1 MLRPN
6 QSPKERSPL
15 HRHVHTRLPRQ
26 RRKSSEHR
34 GDASADD
41 ESDGEGGLEQTLF
54 AESPQNLENASERC
68 AAHPGSRNEL
78 WCEGCMEAICSHCA
92 GSTKHQSHAVVKLS
106 AAYDDTFEEVEAMQ
120 IKLVRRLT
128 ETRQRN
134 ALLDESLAN
143 LVSSLEQAQQALDE
157 QLGRDIG
164 AIEKEFE
171 RHQEKL
177 QTEIDECAEWR
188 GGLEE
193 TLNTVQM
200 MVEEFT
206 PAQLVTRRRRILG
219 LLGAVERARPAKW
232 WSWKQPPTAGLAE
245 MAQPPWHYT
254 TLYVPRV
261 LELGRRRG
269 HVRVIS
275 DPFSAHGMVW
285 QVEARRS
292 RGELGDSCLAVV
304 ATCVEGCQS
313 PAFTVSVHVAA
324 AEDPEADGMVTPR
337 DDSKRIAG
345 ARKAL
350 QAATEQETQRHFVQE
365 RRSHAWQTQPA
376 CEFVLCTLGEL
387 QGADVLDS
395 GGGVTVRVGVQPESF
410 RELARVQ
417 QERIRVLEQRQ
428 LDASGNGSGLAE
440 LGSMRPSRRRRE
452 SNDDYG
458 WATSPRMAQRMEP
471 VRMRQVAEP
480 ALPRIPQSPQSI
492 QSQFTFTADST
503 RHNRYHSQPTGRC
516 ASSSSS
522 NDSQAASPT
531 PATKFIP
538 SSAPEPNTRL
548 DLSGRDRSRTE
559 SLAQRLRKQA
569 PVPFPL
575 GAIRAQSAQPFT
587 MPAAIESQASVH
599 AQSDAG
605 DRSGMLRRLSGWVRT
620 TEGRVAQQARR
631 VRQQLSSSPEAQD
644 TPKLDAIDDW
654 TFLDMALSPTS
665 PHASDSAPVSLAM
678 QMAAG
683 AAVSAGAPT
692 STKYQSPPGI
702 PLPPLPNTSKLGDQ
716 GPASYD
722 SGFSFD
728 GVADIER
735 EQAKVDARAAT
746 ISARSQQQR
755 GKPAHSTEGEGKLR
769 ARYDSL
775 VERIDALQLIAN
787 TVENSRDGFTEGTLR
802 RISSELGVLMDS
814 RRRRFA
820 EARALSSVITSPEHL
835 DMGLDER
842 KRCLIRPQTTD
853 GRRSISVGQA
863 ELQRATASLLSSAN
877 THRQLAMDSPD
888 DPLTACDVGL
898 QDAPG
903 ASTESNASIEGF
915 GGVLNARLSEHNSP
929 TRSQAP
935 LSDTTPTDGDKA
947 AALDRINV
955 RTPQGPGRFA
965 EYVAA
970 TPPPAAASA
979 GSFVGKSGRS
989 TTLPPLAARYPG
1001 SSSSIVASRLPDISA
1016 TTPTRD
1022 NAASRQVRSARALR
1036 KRVRFPE
1043 EQRMLET
1050 IRLIDPSV
1058 AQSIESH
1065 AAKSAAAA
1073 AAASAATSPVSTRT
1087 TSARLSPPRLNL
1099 ARRLSGGSISS
1110 GSDDELQRDGLAA
1123 KVRSSPRLSPKRL
1136 LDENNKPEDDAFTN
1150 SPASSEEKFGT
1161 ASSQMF
1167 DDAVKQPLM
1176 LLDDD
1181 SEDSI
1186 DNPTKRAP
1194 APPRLQ
1200 LTSSDRLSASARK
1213 NSGCNAPVRCR
1224 STAIFDHSVLSPTLA
1239 DMAGNHDTGAH
1250 AVSAFECTEESDGG
1264 VSSQYEDA
1272 LDSVSRLQGST
1283 TESHGLGI
1291 ATTTLQDS
1299 SDFSMNAPLK
1309 NGAAGTQQKQILSE
1323 RINSR
1328 GLAVGPNSVSS
1339 QSSPA
1344 SFTHTL
1350 GSANCSSSSS
1360 PPTLEHTL
1368 LHTSDASVFDD
1379 ASARP
1384 RNARLAFQL

>member
-1 MLRPN
+1 MLRLN

-15 HRHVHTRLPRQ
+15 HRHVHSGLPRQ
-26 RRKSSEHR
+26 RRKSCEHR
-34 GDASADD
+34 EDD
-41 ESDGEGGLEQTLF
+41 FAGEESDGERSLEQTLF
-54 AESPQNLENASERC
+54 AESPQQLENVSERC

-78 WCEGCMEAICSHCA
+78 WCEGCTEAICGHCA
-92 GSTKHQSHAVVKLS
+92 GSAKHQSHVVVKLS

-134 ALLDESLAN
+134 ALLDESLAS
-143 LVSSLEQAQQALDE
+143 LISSLERAQQALDE
-157 QLGRDIG
+157 QLGRDVG
-164 AIEKEFE
+164 AIEKVFE
-171 RHQEKL
+171 RHQD
-177 QTEIDECAEWR
+177 QIQSQIDECAEWR

-219 LLGAVERARPAKW
+219 LLGAVERARPTKW
-232 WSWKQPPTAGLAE
+232 WSWQQPQTAGLAD

-254 TLYVPRV
+254 TLYVPRI

-269 HVRVIS
+269 HVRVVS
-275 DPFSAHGMVW
+275 DPFSAHGLVW

-304 ATCVEGCQS
+304 ATCVESCQS
-313 PAFTVSVHVAA
+313 PAFSVSVHVDA
-324 AEDPEADGMVTPR
+324 AEDPAADGLVTPR
-337 DDSKRIAG
+337 DDSKLIVG
-345 ARKAL
+345 ARRAL

-365 RRSHAWQTQPA
+365 RRAHAWQTQPA
-376 CEFVLCTLGEL
+376 CEFVMCTLGEL
-387 QGADVLDS
+387 QGADLLDS
-395 GGGVTVRVGVQPESF
+395 SGGVTVRVGLQPESF

-428 LDASGNGSGLAE
+428 LDSVASGSGLVD
-440 LGSMRPSRRRRE
+440 LGSIRPSRRRRE
-452 SNDDYG
+452 SIEDRG
-458 WATSPRMAQRMEP
+458 WATSPRMAQKIEP

-492 QSQFTFTADST
+492 QSRFTFTADSS
-503 RHNRYHSQPTGRC
+503 RHSRYHSQPTGRC

-522 NDSQAASPT
+522 NGSQSTSPT
-531 PATKFIP
+531 PATKLIP
-538 SSAPEPNTRL
+538 SSAPQPNICL
-548 DLSGRDRSRTE
+548 DLPGRDRSQTE
-559 SLAQRLRKQA
+559 SLAQRLHKQT

-575 GAIRAQSAQPFT
+575 GAIRAQSAQPFA
-587 MPAAIESQASVH
+587 MSAAFESQISMH

-631 VRQQLSSSPEAQD
+631 VRQQLSTSPDLQD
-644 TPKLDAIDDW
+644 NPKCNSIDDW
-654 TFLDMALSPTS
+654 TFLDMAMSPTS
-665 PHASDSAPVSLAM
+665 PNVGDGAPASLAM
-678 QMAAG
+678 NMAD
-683 AAVSAGAPT
+683 AASARAPT
-692 STKYQSPPGI
+692 SNKHQSPPGI
-702 PLPPLPNTSKLGDQ
+702 PLPPLPNTSDMGDQ

-735 EQAKVDARAAT
+735 EQVKVDARAAT
-746 ISARSQQQR
+746 ISARSQQQV
-755 GKPAHSTEGEGKLR
+755 KSTPSTEGEGKLR

-802 RISSELGVLMDS
+802 RISSEIGVLMDS

-820 EARALSSVITSPEHL
+820 EARALSSVITSPGNL

-842 KRCLIRPQTTD
+842 KRCLIRPQTAD

-863 ELQRATASLLSSAN
+863 ELKNSTASLLASTP

-888 DPLTACDVGL
+888 DPLTACDVAL
-898 QDAPG
+898 QDANNESG
-903 ASTESNASIEGF
+903 ASIDGH
-915 GGVLNARLSEHNSP
+915 GGVINAQLSEHSTPSRAFAPFSNS
-929 TRSQAP
+929 AHVN
-935 LSDTTPTDGDKA
+935 TDET
-947 AALDRINV
+947 AALDCINV

-965 EYVAA
+965 EYVAT
-970 TPPPAAASA
+970 TPLPAAAET
-979 GSFVGKSGRS
+979 GSFISKSARS
-989 TTLPPLAARYPG
+989 TTLPPLAARHP
-1001 SSSSIVASRLPDISA
+1001 SSSIAATRLPDISA
-1016 TTPTRD
+1016 TSPTRD

-1058 AQSIESH
+1058 AQSIESR

-1073 AAASAATSPVSTRT
+1073 AAAAVAPPAS
-1087 TSARLSPPRLNL
+1087 TSANFARRSPPRLNF
-1099 ARRLSGGSISS
+1099 ARRLSGSSINSNDS
-1110 GSDDELQRDGLAA
+1110 GDDKLLRDGLAA

-1136 LDENNKPEDDAFTN
+1136 LDEGSKPDDDVFN
-1150 SPASSEEKFGT
+1150 SPTSSEEKFDT

-1181 SEDSI
+1181 SAGH
-1186 DNPTKRAP
+1186 PTKRAP
-1194 APPRLQ
+1194 ILPRGQ
-1200 LTSSDRLSASARK
+1200 IASSDRPFVGVRN
-1213 NSGCNAPVRCR
+1213 NSGSDAPVRCI
-1224 STAIFDHSVLSPTLA
+1224 SKAIFDHSVLSPTLV
-1239 DMAGNHDTGAH
+1239 DMAGHHGTDAHHMPVFEGA
-1250 AVSAFECTEESDGG
+1250 EESDGG

-1272 LDSVSRLQGST
+1272 VDSVSRLQGSI
-1283 TESHGLGI
+1283 TESRGLGI
-1291 ATTTLQDS
+1291 GAIVLEDDR
-1299 SDFSMNAPLK
+1299 DFSVNVPLK
-1309 NGAAGTQQKQILSE
+1309 SGAASKHQKQWITE
-1323 RINSR
+1323 RTNSR
-1328 GLAVGPNSVSS
+1328 GLLVGPNSVSS

-1360 PPTLEHTL
+1360 PPTLGHTP
-1368 LHTSDASVFDD
+1368 LHPSDASVFDD
-1379 ASARP
+1379 TTTRP
-1384 RNARLAFQL
+1384 HNARLVFQL

>member
-1 MLRPN
+1 MPRPS
-6 QSPKERSPL
+6 QSPKERSTL
-15 HRHVHTRLPRQ
+15 HQHVHTRKSRQ
-26 RRKSSEHR
+26 RRMSSEHR
-34 GDASADD
+34 KDSAKD
-41 ESDGEGGLEQTLF
+41 EESNNEGLEQTLF
-54 AESPQNLENASERC
+54 TESPQHLENVSERC

-78 WCEGCMEAICSHCA
+78 WCEGCMEAICGHCA
-92 GSTKHQSHAVVKLS
+92 GSTKHESHAVVKLS

-143 LVSSLEQAQQALDE
+143 LASSLEKAQQALDA
-157 QLGRDIG
+157 QLERDVG
-164 AIEKEFE
+164 AIEQEFE
-171 RHQEKL
+171 RHQDQL
-177 QTEIDECAEWR
+177 QTHIDECAEWR

-232 WSWKQPPTAGLAE
+232 WSWQQPQTAGLAD

-275 DPFSAHGMVW
+275 DPFSAHGIVW

-313 PAFTVSVHVAA
+313 PAFLVCVHVAA
-324 AEDPEADGMVTPR
+324 VEDSEAKGLVTPR

-345 ARKAL
+345 ARRAL
-350 QAATEQETQRHFVQE
+350 QAATEQEKQRHFAQE
-365 RRSHAWQTQPA
+365 RRSHAWQTQPT

-395 GGGVTVRVGVQPESF
+395 DGGVTVRVGVQPESF

-428 LDASGNGSGLAE
+428 IDTAVGASGMAE
-440 LGSMRPSRRRRE
+440 LDSIRPSRRRRE
-452 SNDDYG
+452 GSEDYG
-458 WATSPRMAQRMEP
+458 WATSPRMAQRKET
-471 VRMRQVAEP
+471 VRMRQMAEP

-492 QSQFTFTADST
+492 RSQFTFST
-503 RHNRYHSQPTGRC
+503 NSNGHNRYHSQPTGRC

-531 PATKFIP
+531 LATKLAP
-538 SSAPEPNTRL
+538 SSAPEPNARL
-548 DLSGRDRSRTE
+548 EFSRRIRSGTE
-559 SLAQRLRKQA
+559 SLAQRLHKQT

-575 GAIRAQSAQPFT
+575 GAIRTQSAQPFT
-587 MPAAIESQASVH
+587 MSAAIESQASMH
-599 AQSDAG
+599 AQSYAG

-631 VRQQLSSSPEAQD
+631 VKQQLASSPDSQD
-644 TPKLDAIDDW
+644 ASRLDAIDDW

-665 PHASDSAPVSLAM
+665 QNTGDDAPVSLAM
-678 QMAAG
+678 QMA
-683 AAVSAGAPT
+683 SAGSTGAPPNN
-692 STKYQSPPGI
+692 KQLPPPGI
-702 PLPPLPNTSKLGDQ
+702 PLPPLPHTSGLGDQ

-728 GVADIER
+728 GMADIER

-746 ISARSQQQR
+746 VSAQIQQQR
-755 GKPAHSTEGEGKLR
+755 SKPTNSTEGEGKFR
-769 ARYDSL
+769 ERYDSL

-802 RISSELGVLMDS
+802 RISSELGVIMDS

-820 EARALSSVITSPEHL
+820 EARALSSVITNPEHSS
-835 DMGLDER
+835 MGLDER
-842 KRCLIRPQTTD
+842 KNCLIRPQTAD
-853 GRRSISVGQA
+853 ARRSISVGQA
-863 ELQRATASLLSSAN
+863 ELQRATASLLSSAP
-877 THRQLAMDSPD
+877 TQRQLAMDSPD
-888 DPLTACDVGL
+888 DPLTACDAAL
-898 QDAPG
+898 QDASSEC
-903 ASTESNASIEGF
+903 STPPAECENI
-915 GGVLNARLSEHNSP
+915 LNAHLSEHNSP
-929 TRSQAP
+929 TRLHAGF
-935 LSDTTPTDGDKA
+935 SDTVPA
-947 AALDRINV
+947 NRVAALNHINV
-955 RTPQGPGRFA
+955 HTPQGPGRFA
-965 EYVAA
+965 EYVAV
-970 TPPPAAASA
+970 TPPPAAAGV
-979 GSFVGKSGRS
+979 GSFIGKSGRC
-989 TTLPPLAARYPG
+989 TTLPPLAARHP
-1001 SSSSIVASRLPDISA
+1001 SNSVAASRLPDISS

-1022 NAASRQVRSARALR
+1022 NTASRQVRSARALR

-1058 AQSIESH
+1058 AQSIESRV
-1065 AAKSAAAA
+1065 AKSTTVTTAAILPSNGAKI
-1073 AAASAATSPVSTRT
+1073 
-1087 TSARLSPPRLNL
+1087 ARLSPPRLNF
-1099 ARRLSGGSISS
+1099 ARRLSGSSINSNNKS
-1110 GSDDELQRDGLAA
+1110 DSDDESQQSGLAA
-1123 KVRSSPRLSPKRL
+1123 KIRSSPRLSPKNP
-1136 LDENNKPEDDAFTN
+1136 LDDVHELEDDVFAV

-1167 DDAVKQPLM
+1167 DDAVNQPLM

-1181 SEDSI
+1181 SEDNIQHS
-1186 DNPTKRAP
+1186 TKHEVIP
-1194 APPRLQ
+1194 HPLQ
-1200 LTSSDRLSASARK
+1200 LKSSDKLSVSAHNNSRCDASVK
-1213 NSGCNAPVRCR
+1213 CT
-1224 STAIFDHSVLSPTLA
+1224 STIIFDHSVLSPTLTN
-1239 DMAGNHDTGAH
+1239 MAGNHDKGAH
-1250 AVSAFECTEESDGG
+1250 IMPNIEGLVESDGS

-1272 LDSVSRLQGST
+1272 VESDSRPHASKAESRS
-1283 TESHGLGI
+1283 LGI
-1291 ATTTLQDS
+1291 ASIILQS
-1299 SDFSMNAPLK
+1299 GSDFTNVPLK
-1309 NGAAGTQQKQILSE
+1309 SDSTNKQPRKQRNAE
-1323 RINSR
+1323 RTNSC
-1328 GLAVGPNSVSS
+1328 GLAVGPNSGSS

-1360 PPTLEHTL
+1360 PPTLDHTP
-1368 LHTSDASVFDD
+1368 LHTSDASVFDNN
-1379 ASARP
+1379 SVRP
-1384 RNARLAFQL
+1384 HNSRLAF